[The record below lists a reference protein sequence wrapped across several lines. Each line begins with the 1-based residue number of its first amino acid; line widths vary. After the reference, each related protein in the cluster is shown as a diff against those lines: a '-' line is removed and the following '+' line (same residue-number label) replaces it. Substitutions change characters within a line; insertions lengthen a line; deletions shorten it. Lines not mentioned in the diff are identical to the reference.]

1 MGFITSLVQK
11 LGLKSAGTLEER
23 KAQYQEVL
31 LQAMDDGVLTND
43 EIEELDQ
50 LRKDLGL
57 KDDDIKAMRMKAF
70 QKALEVVKADGVFT
84 PKEERDLEKI
94 KSYLGVGEVD
104 VSKNQVTL
112 AKMRVLYEIQRG
124 NLPID
129 EIPGLGLELGE
140 QTHMSVGATLHEPK
154 EGSRVTQ
161 AGSGPAFKA
170 GKPYRMGAGRLM
182 PLPEA
187 ELAEMA
193 KGSLTITNR
202 RVMFNSGK
210 TAFRFKYELLMSV
223 TVFTDGFVFAADTGS
238 GEPKVIKLNDRK
250 DLEVIAAIIS
260 RYMNPPAPKGEG
272 QGSAKPAQP
281 KAAGTG
287 QFRPGHPPPRGR

>member
-57 KDDDIKAMRMKAF
+57 KEDDIKAMRMKAF
-70 QKALEVVKADGVFT
+70 QKALEVVKADGIFT

-94 KSYLGVGEVD
+94 KAYLGVGEVD

-124 NLPID
+124 NLPVD
-129 EIPGLGLELGE
+129 EIPGLGLEHGE
-140 QTHMSVGATLHEPK
+140 QTHMSVGASLHDPK
-154 EGSRVTQ
+154 EGSKVTSP
-161 AGSGPAFKA
+161 AAGPAFKP
-170 GKPYRMGAGRLM
+170 GRPYRMGAGRIM

-187 ELAEMA
+187 ELEEMA
-193 KGSLTITNR
+193 KGSFTITNR

-210 TAFRFKYELLMSV
+210 VTFRYKYDKLTSV
-223 TVFTDGFVFAADTGS
+223 TVFTDGFVFLADTGS
-238 GEPKVIKLNDRK
+238 GEPRVVKLNDRK

-260 RYMNPPAPKGEG
+260 RYLNPPPPKAEG
-272 QGSAKPAQP
+272 QGQPKP
-281 KAAGTG
+281 KAAGPG
-287 QFRPGHPPPRGR
+287 QVRPGGPPPRGR

>member
-1 MGFITSLVQK
+1 MSFITSLVAK

-70 QKALEVVKADGVFT
+70 QKAVEVVKADGLFT

-94 KSYLGVGEVD
+94 KAYLGVGETD
-104 VSKNQVTL
+104 VSKNRVTL

-129 EIPGLGLELGE
+129 EVPGLGLEHGE
-140 QTHMSVGATLHEPK
+140 QTHISVGATFHEPK
-154 EGSRVTQ
+154 AGSRVAQ
-161 AGSGPAFKA
+161 PGAGPEFKA
-170 GKPYRMGAGRLM
+170 GRPYRMGAGRIV

-187 ELAEMA
+187 ELEQQAG
-193 KGSLTITNR
+193 GSLTITNR
-202 RVMFNSGK
+202 RFMFNSGK
-210 TAFRFKYELLMSV
+210 VAFRFKYDKIQRV
-223 TVFTDGFVFAADTGS
+223 TVFTDGFVVEADTG
-238 GEPKVIKLNDRK
+238 GPRVIKLNDRK
-250 DLEVIAAIIS
+250 DLEVMAAIVS
-260 RYMNPPAPKGEG
+260 RYLNPPPPKPEG
-272 QGSAKPAQP
+272 QGQAR
-281 KAAGTG
+281 AAGTG
-287 QFRPGHPPPRGR
+287 PIRPGGPPPRGR